1 MKTLQHPDRIVPPI
15 NEKSDQIILVL
26 SKFIDGDTL
35 SIATKMDGYYVFR
48 GICIGGGVMDDLET
62 WGTRYNNENHSSLLS
77 LMIGKCRFQ
86 RYQDHIFYLL
96 ESHEDILYIID
107 NFDLHDTPFSEEL
120 LELSKKFP
128 AVIFNENL

>member
-1 MKTLQHPDRIVPPI
+1 MKTFQHPDKIVPTI

-107 NFDLHDTPFSEEL
+107 NFDLHDTLFSEEL
-120 LELSKKFP
+120 LELGKKLP
-128 AVIFNENL
+128 GVM

>member
-1 MKTLQHPDRIVPPI
+1 MKTFQHPDRIVPPI

-107 NFDLHDTPFSEEL
+107 NFDLHDTLFSEEL
-120 LELSKKFP
+120 LELGKKLP
-128 AVIFNENL
+128 GVM

>member
-1 MKTLQHPDRIVPPI
+1 MKTFQHPDKIVPTI
-15 NEKSDQIILVL
+15 NEKSDHIILVL

-77 LMIGKCRFQ
+77 LMIGKCQFQ
-86 RYQDHIFYLL
+86 RHQDHIFYLL

-107 NFDLHDTPFSEEL
+107 NFDLHDTLFSEEL
-120 LELSKKFP
+120 LELGKKLP
-128 AVIFNENL
+128 GVM

>member
-1 MKTLQHPDRIVPPI
+1 MKTFQHPDKIVPTI
-15 NEKSDQIILVL
+15 NEKSDHIILVL

-107 NFDLHDTPFSEEL
+107 NFDLHDTLFSEEL
-120 LELSKKFP
+120 LELGKKLP
-128 AVIFNENL
+128 GVM

>member
-1 MKTLQHPDRIVPPI
+1 MKTFQHPDKIVPTI

-107 NFDLHDTPFSEEL
+107 KFDLHYTPFSEEL
-120 LELSKKFP
+120 LELGKKLP
-128 AVIFNENL
+128 GVM